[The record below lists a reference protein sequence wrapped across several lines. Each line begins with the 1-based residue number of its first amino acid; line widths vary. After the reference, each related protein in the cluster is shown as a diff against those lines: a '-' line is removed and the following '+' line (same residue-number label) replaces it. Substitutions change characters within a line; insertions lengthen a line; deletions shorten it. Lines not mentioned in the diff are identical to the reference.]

1 MPWPPIE
8 ATYMDIAERR
18 FCLRR
23 QVSLCMSAQSCPTL
37 WPHGLQPLKLLC
49 PRNFLG
55 TNTGVGCH
63 GHFPGDLPDPGIEL
77 TSPVSPVLA
86 GGFFTTEPPGK
97 PQEGKSSSVTTKP
110 KVGWASESLWE
121 KVMEL
126 KGFQDQFTDEETRL
140 REEVSCRKSQAS
152 ITHSLTNAYQAPTV
166 CQPQH

>member
-1 MPWPPIE
+1 MMH
-8 ATYMDIAERR
+8 A
-18 FCLRR
+18 CLVSHVQLFVTSRTVAHQAPLSMGISR
-23 QVSLCMSAQSCPTL
+23 QKYWSGLPFPTL
-37 WPHGLQPLKLLC
+37 
-49 PRNFLG
+49 
-55 TNTGVGCH
+55 
-63 GHFPGDLPDPGIEL
+63 GHLPDPGVKPM
-77 TSPVSPVLA
+77 SFVSPVLA

-121 KVMEL
+121 KVTEL

-140 REEVSCRKSQAS
+140 REEVPCRKSQAN